1 MARCLIRLKPGFD
14 DTLARAGYGVREFA
28 RFAEM
33 PHQTLFALI
42 HPQYQARYRSLGG
55 MQKKTAWRLA
65 HAYARALSIS
75 EEEAYASIIE
85 EQPISSITSGSA
97 TRGDETFSV
106 G

>member
-1 MARCLIRLKPGFD
+1 MARCIIRLKPGFD
-14 DTLARAGYGVREFA
+14 DVLARAGYGVRGFA

-65 HAYARALSIS
+65 RAYARAFSIP
-75 EEEAYASIIE
+75 E
-85 EQPISSITSGSA
+85 EQAYVLIIDEQPFSSVISGSA
-97 TRGDETFSV
+97 ACEDEAASV